1 MNSNDIKYVIIQAG
15 GKGIRMGRYAENKP
29 KCLVPVKGIPMIM
42 NTIEKFKDKEIIII
56 ADYKADV
63 LETYLINFCKYNFT
77 VCQTTEQGTAGG
89 LSRVM
94 ENVIPD
100 NEPFILTWADLF
112 FEETPEFVFDKE
124 LLVGLSD
131 KFKCRWKLEDN
142 KFVNEASTEVGVA
155 GFFAFKNKE
164 KFSKLSISKS
174 LVRGFLSEN
183 YTFDEIESFT
193 LSNCFEVGEVDK
205 YENLIA
211 SEINHRFFNE
221 VIIDGNKV
229 IKKCIDPKY
238 EDVHNKEKLWYNA
251 VSDRLEN
258 IPKIHSY
265 NPFTMEKINGDHLWD
280 IEDDKEQLINNFCD
294 ALDSLHNIAEVEAN
308 NDDMIDVYLNKTKS
322 RVEEV
327 RSLIRD
333 IDEPMVKINSRMCI
347 NPLCDEE
354 YFVNHIKKI
363 SNIDKFNIIHGDNT
377 FSNTIADEN
386 SKIWF
391 IDPRG
396 VFGNTPIYG
405 DRRYDYAKLYYS
417 AYGNYDSINSKD
429 YRIKL
434 GKRNVDLEIKSNGY
448 EEYADLIIKRSGV
461 PKAEIQLIHACIW
474 FALTGYVKE
483 DYDAVLF
490 AFYKGCQL
498 WTEAV
503 SD

>member
-1 MNSNDIKYVIIQAG
+1 MKSEDIKYVIIQAG

-42 NTIEKFKDKEIIII
+42 NTIEKYKDKEIIII

-63 LETYLINFCKYNFT
+63 LESYLINFCKVNFS

-89 LSRVM
+89 LTRVM
-94 ENVIPD
+94 ENFIPD
-100 NEPFILTWADLF
+100 DEPFILTWADLF
-112 FEETPEFVFDKE
+112 FEKTPEFEFDKD

-131 KFKCRWKLEDN
+131 TFKCRWKLENN

-164 KFSKLSISKS
+164 RFNKLSISKS

-183 YTFDEIESFT
+183 YKDNEIDSFT

-205 YENLIA
+205 YESILVNEL
-211 SEINHRFFNE
+211 NHRFFNE
-221 VIIDGNKV
+221 VIIDGDKV
-229 IKKCIDPKY
+229 TKRCIDPKY
-238 EDVHNKEKLWYNA
+238 EDVHSKEKLWYNA

-258 IPKIHSY
+258 IPKIYSY
-265 NPFTMEKINGDHLWD
+265 DPLTMGRIGGEHLWNL
-280 IEDDKEQLINNFCD
+280 KENKEELINNFCD
-294 ALDSLHNIAEVEAN
+294 ALDSLHSIATVDAN
-308 NDDMIDVYLNKTKS
+308 TEDMIDVYLKKTKS
-322 RVEEV
+322 RVKEV

-354 YFVNHIKKI
+354 YFEEHIKKI

-396 VFGNTPIYG
+396 VFGSTPIYG

-434 GKRNVDLEIKSNGY
+434 DRRNVNLEIKSNGY
-448 EEYADLIIKRSGV
+448 EEFADLIIKRSGV